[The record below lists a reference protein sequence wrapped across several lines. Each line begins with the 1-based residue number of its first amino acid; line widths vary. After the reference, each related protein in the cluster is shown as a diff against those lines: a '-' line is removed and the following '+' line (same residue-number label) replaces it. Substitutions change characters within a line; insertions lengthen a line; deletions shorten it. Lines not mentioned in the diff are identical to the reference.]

1 MDVRLNSVPAD
12 SLRRLPE
19 GQGNCFIQSPV
30 GSLTPMVEVGSRERL
45 VEESLA
51 LLASSL
57 CAKFGQLFFA
67 FPLYQDLQFV

>member
-1 MDVRLNSVPAD
+1 
-12 SLRRLPE
+12 
-19 GQGNCFIQSPV
+19 
-30 GSLTPMVEVGSRERL
+30 MVEVGSRERL